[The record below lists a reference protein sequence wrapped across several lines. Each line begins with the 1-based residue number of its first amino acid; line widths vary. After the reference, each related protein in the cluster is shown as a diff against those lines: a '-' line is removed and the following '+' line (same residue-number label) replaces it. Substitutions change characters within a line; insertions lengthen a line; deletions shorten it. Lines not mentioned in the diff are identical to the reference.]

1 MAKKVK
7 AEGLAQAII
16 EVLETYNQEV
26 TDQIKEDVR
35 QTAKEC
41 AKEIKEKAPVDDGD
55 YKKGWKT
62 KVMYESRDDIRIDV
76 YNSKEPSFTHLLEFG
91 HAKASGGR
99 VEGKEHIY
107 PAAEQAEEKLVGKAK
122 VAVKRR

>member
-7 AEGLAQAII
+7 AEGLSKAITDT
-16 EVLETYNQEV
+16 LEAYSQEV

-41 AKEIKEKAPVDDGD
+41 VKEIKAKAPVDDGD

-76 YNSKEPSFTHLLEFG
+76 YNSKKPSLTHLLEFG
-91 HAKASGGR
+91 HVKASGGR

-107 PAAEQAEEKLVGKAK
+107 PAAQQAEKKLVGKAK